1 MLSRRFLTIRD
12 KGDKSHAHHRSKS
25 MPPTDD
31 KRPFASDALRSI
43 FKRDTGKQPA
53 NDASDVSRG
62 QEKEAIQIYQV
73 QHRLKELHIVD
84 VSDDHIRD
92 ILATNLA
99 SGSATRAADFIDMEQ
114 KASAGILV
122 NYDPSVHLLG
132 AVNRHAVTCYLDA
145 LLFSMFVRLDS
156 FECMLK
162 NDFPPEDP
170 KQKLVQLL
178 RVWVNMLRS
187 GKLIETDLTRRIQD
201 AIADCGWEGARLTE
215 QQDTSEAFAFL
226 TETLQLP
233 LLPLQVDLFH
243 HGKRDESDSKIVHER
258 LLNLAVP
265 EDSEGKGI
273 KLEDCLEEYFNTRV
287 DVLRDSEV
295 AKKSLVGEALTPV
308 TPTAAH
314 PYTTQ
319 LVGSEAGE
327 GSVMMSAS
335 PVDIT
340 PVTLPEAST
349 SADQKS
355 HLTREHLLRERALSQ
370 PVTYASTSEFQER
383 PSIRHRSASVIQRVV
398 LDEEGRPT
406 PTDPDGTTIMQRARR
421 AGSTVVKAV
430 TIPAWQFFRLI
441 PWHAVTSNEP
451 QNDSE
456 VAINFDQRPV
466 VGICLKRYGM
476 DSQGRPIRRNTFID
490 IPDSLRLPRFML
502 AEDDTKIEEEV
513 NAFSD
518 YKLVLQS
525 VICHRGE
532 SLQSGHYYAFA
543 RVAPKRL
550 TDNRRHDFDPP
561 PDYEEAQWVKFDDLI
576 EEARVSYVN
585 DIKQAF
591 KENMP
596 YLLFY
601 QIVPM
606 VEMAPPLTQ
615 GTGPEPPSYNETRLS
630 LDLSRRAKAF
640 SPSARASLDVDRSS
654 RKSFE
659 AGGFSYTNSLA
670 PESRRQSIGFSDS
683 TAATPAITPDGN
695 SPMISPS
702 DEITPSRLSRAASR
716 FTMGRASRPSSQS
729 GDNRMSLTMSRL
741 SGLMRASKEP
751 LNEPPKLDIAGSV
764 ASIVESQAETREG
777 LVEARPSY
785 SKGEGS
791 RKEHKEGRESKEF
804 RHKRGKSK
812 EKQPKERKVKAVSQ
826 PERECL
832 VM

>member
-1 MLSRRFLTIRD
+1 
-12 KGDKSHAHHRSKS
+12 
-25 MPPTDD
+25 
-31 KRPFASDALRSI
+31 
-43 FKRDTGKQPA
+43 
-53 NDASDVSRG
+53 
-62 QEKEAIQIYQV
+62 
-73 QHRLKELHIVD
+73 
-84 VSDDHIRD
+84 
-92 ILATNLA
+92 
-99 SGSATRAADFIDMEQ
+99 
-114 KASAGILV
+114 
-122 NYDPSVHLLG
+122 
-132 AVNRHAVTCYLDA
+132 
-145 LLFSMFVRLDS
+145 
-156 FECMLK
+156 
-162 NDFPPEDP
+162 
-170 KQKLVQLL
+170 
-178 RVWVNMLRS
+178 
-187 GKLIETDLTRRIQD
+187 
-201 AIADCGWEGARLTE
+201 
-215 QQDTSEAFAFL
+215 
-226 TETLQLP
+226 
-233 LLPLQVDLFH
+233 
-243 HGKRDESDSKIVHER
+243 
-258 LLNLAVP
+258 
-265 EDSEGKGI
+265 
-273 KLEDCLEEYFNTRV
+273 
-287 DVLRDSEV
+287 
-295 AKKSLVGEALTPV
+295 
-308 TPTAAH
+308 
-314 PYTTQ
+314 
-319 LVGSEAGE
+319 
-327 GSVMMSAS
+327 
-335 PVDIT
+335 
-340 PVTLPEAST
+340 
-349 SADQKS
+349 
-355 HLTREHLLRERALSQ
+355 
-370 PVTYASTSEFQER
+370 
-383 PSIRHRSASVIQRVV
+383 
-398 LDEEGRPT
+398 
-406 PTDPDGTTIMQRARR
+406 
-421 AGSTVVKAV
+421 
-430 TIPAWQFFRLI
+430 
-441 PWHAVTSNEP
+441 
-451 QNDSE
+451 
-456 VAINFDQRPV
+456 
-466 VGICLKRYGM
+466 M

-630 LDLSRRAKAF
+630 LDVTTPDGGHQTPIRDNGYFDAAELSRRAKAF